1 MTEPT
6 TSPDPRP
13 RRRRGLLLTLAI
25 VLAAGLTGAFVSQ
38 AVSQGYGFGSGPWH
52 GGWRH
57 GGLMG
62 GQVDPA
68 RVEDHADRMV
78 RHLAIEIDATTEQ
91 QTKLRTIVTAAVR
104 DLLPLREQA
113 KAAHQ
118 QAHELL
124 AGSTI
129 DRAALEKFRSEH
141 MGQWDAASKRIV
153 QAVGDAAEV
162 LTPAQRQKVD
172 ELLSRHRTHGHG
184 GHR

>member
-1 MTEPT
+1 MTDPT
-6 TSPDPRP
+6 TSSDPRP
-13 RRRRGLLLTLAI
+13 RRRRRLLFTLLV
-25 VLAAGLTGAFVSQ
+25 VLAAGLTGAVASQ

-57 GGLMG
+57 GGFMG
-62 GQVDPA
+62 GQIDPA
-68 RVEDHADRMV
+68 RIEDHADRMV

-91 QTKLRTIVTAAVR
+91 QTKLRAVVNAAVK
-104 DLLPLREQA
+104 DLMPLREQA
-113 KAAHQ
+113 RTAHQ

-124 AGSTI
+124 TGPNI

-141 MGQWDAASKRIV
+141 MGQWDSASKRIA

-162 LTPAQRQKVD
+162 LTPAQRQKLD
-172 ELLSRHRTHGHG
+172 ELLSRHRASGHG